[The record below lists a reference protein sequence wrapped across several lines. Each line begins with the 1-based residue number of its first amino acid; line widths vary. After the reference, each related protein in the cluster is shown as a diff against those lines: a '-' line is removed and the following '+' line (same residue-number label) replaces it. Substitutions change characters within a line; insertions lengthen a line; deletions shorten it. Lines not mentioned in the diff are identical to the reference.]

1 MLATQGVKKA
11 QAERAL
17 SALAE
22 QDKIACKEFGK
33 SKIYFPLQQHLK
45 ELSAEVG
52 EDRIVSFF
60 HQPNS

>member
-22 QDKIACKEFGK
+22 QGKIACKEFGK
-33 SKIYFPLQQHLK
+33 TKIYFPLQHNLK
-45 ELSAEVG
+45 EMSAEV
-52 EDRIVSFF
+52 S
-60 HQPNS
+60 